1 MNDWHRLMALFAIAG
16 AAVLA
21 LSAQVDPLA
30 LQTRDVHQNLL
41 VAGDPYLSAER
52 YKVPFGKKS
61 PYDGGI
67 LAIDVYFRNDNDSP
81 IRMDLE
87 TVRLVVSPPGEERQR
102 LAPLSPEEI
111 ADRLVL
117 TARSSPSIPRLPI
130 PIPGSGAKSSK
141 GKAWDEMVTTLR
153 SVGLVTEVLP
163 PRKTIHGFLYFDM
176 NHQYDETRY
185 SHLYI
190 PDLVFMTDKR
200 PLLFFEIDFS
210 SVSKN

>member
-1 MNDWHRLMALFAIAG
+1 MNHWRRLPALLAIAG
-16 AAVLA
+16 SAALA
-21 LSAQVDPLA
+21 LAAQVDPLA
-30 LQTRDVHQNLL
+30 LPTRDAHQNLL
-41 VAGDPYLSAER
+41 VVGDPYLSAER
-52 YKVPFGKKS
+52 YKAPFGKKS

-81 IRMDLE
+81 IRLALE
-87 TVRLVVSPPGEERQR
+87 TIRLMVSSPGEDRQR
-102 LAPLSPEEI
+102 LAPLSPEDV

-117 TARSSPSIPRLPI
+117 TARSSPSVPRLPI
-130 PIPGSGAKSSK
+130 PFPTSGGKSSK

-153 SVGLVTEVLP
+153 SVGLVSEVLP

-190 PDLVFMTDKR
+190 PDLMFMTDKR
-200 PLLFFEIDFS
+200 PLLFFEIDFG
-210 SVSKN
+210 SVATN

>member
-1 MNDWHRLMALFAIAG
+1 MNNWHRLPALLAIVGSAVFA
-16 AAVLA
+16 LA
-21 LSAQVDPLA
+21 AQVDPLA
-30 LQTRDVHQNLL
+30 LPARDAHQNLL

-52 YKVPFGKKS
+52 YKGPFGKKS

-81 IRMDLE
+81 IRIDLE
-87 TVRLVVSPPGEERQR
+87 TVRLVVSPPGDDRQR
-102 LAPLSPEEI
+102 LAPLSPEDV

-130 PIPGSGAKSSK
+130 PIPGSGSKSSK
-141 GKAWDEMVTTLR
+141 GKAWDEMVSTLR
-153 SVGLVTEVLP
+153 SVGLVSEVLP

-190 PDLVFMTDKR
+190 PDLMFMTDKR

-210 SVSKN
+210 SVSTN

>member
-1 MNDWHRLMALFAIAG
+1 MKDWHRLLALSAIAG
-16 AAVLA
+16 SVALA
-21 LSAQVDPLA
+21 LAAQVDPLT
-30 LQTRDVHQNLL
+30 LQTRDAHQNLL

-61 PYDGGI
+61 PYEGGI

-81 IRMDLE
+81 IRIDLE
-87 TVRLVVSPPGEERQR
+87 SVRLVVSPPGEDRQR
-102 LAPLSPEEI
+102 LTPLSPEEI

-117 TARSSPSIPRLPI
+117 TARSSPSAPRLPI
-130 PIPGSGAKSSK
+130 PLPGSGRNSSK

-190 PDLVFMTDKR
+190 PDLMFMTDKR